1 MKFLPHSLALL
12 PGSTRIGLGKV
23 PVKSAE
29 RYIEAPNGF
38 AAVFCRFLMT
48 QALMSCEFRV
58 FKVARYRN

>member
-29 RYIEAPNGF
+29 RYNLGTRTDRAQTMDDKIRSMEAKLAGG
-38 AAVFCRFLMT
+38 
-48 QALMSCEFRV
+48 
-58 FKVARYRN
+58 